1 MNGAPEPD
9 PSREGKRLCWK
20 CGTWY
25 GPDIVMCVSCGV
37 NLETGR
43 EVPAGADEEP
53 EGRTA
58 FQRLLM
64 FIADWMPGLLRP
76 ALTAASTVLALA
88 GLGVIGFSVLIFF
101 MGAVLAAAPMGAVGL
116 IMYAQ
121 AVAWMLAGRLELLH
135 DVLADLEG
143 KKWSLFLAL
152 VFAPFAVGLVLTK
165 LAEKL

>member
-43 EVPAGADEEP
+43 EVQAAARENEEKPAVSE
-53 EGRTA
+53 
-58 FQRLLM
+58 RLL
-64 FIADWMPGLLRP
+64 FFVADWTPGLLRP
-76 ALTAASTVLALA
+76 VVLVLSALLALLGLAVMGLCAFVLAL
-88 GLGVIGFSVLIFF
+88 
-101 MGAVLAAAPMGAVGL
+101 GAVFAAVAIGSVGL

-121 AVAWMLAGRLELLH
+121 AVAWMLVGRIALLQ
-135 DVLADLEG
+135 DALLDLEG
-143 KKWSLFLAL
+143 KKWSLFFAL
-152 VFAPFAVGLVLTK
+152 IFAPFAVGLVLMK